1 MNSSIK
7 RVSNGEEQRRSRT
20 CGLGEDAKRVSRK
33 ALQRKQFTLIELLV
47 VIAII
52 AILAGMLLPALSN
65 ARGMAKKAAC
75 INNLKQMGI
84 ATHLY
89 ADDYNDWVP
98 AYYDASGGIA
108 ANFVQRL
115 YPYVSNNAKI
125 FLCPVIDDMAA
136 YRANVNV
143 KQTVSEGNIMIPNTY
158 AANLYFGWWKWG
170 GTNWFGTNLP
180 RKMASVKNIEDVA
193 YIADKGI
200 DATVDYFTTDYGNP
214 ATDRKCMG
222 PHSRTNNVL
231 HLGGNVASYTNAQ
244 IYDFYRI
251 FSSVD
256 SKVPFFSKP

>member
-75 INNLKQMGI
+75 INNLKQLGI

-89 ADDYNDWVP
+89 ADDYNDWAP
-98 AYYDASGGIA
+98 AYYTPWDGFAREWP
-108 ANFVQRL
+108 QRL

-136 YRANVNV
+136 YRGTVNV
-143 KQTVSEGNIMIPNTY
+143 KQSAVEGNLNIPNTY
-158 AANLYFGWWKWG
+158 AMNLYFGWWKWG

-180 RKMASVKNIEDVA
+180 RKMASVKSIEDVA
-193 YIADKGI
+193 YIVDKGI
-200 DATVDYFTTDYGNP
+200 DNTVTYFVPQYGDP
-214 ATDRKCMG
+214 ASDKKCMG
-222 PHSRTNNVL
+222 AHSRTNNVL

-251 FSSVD
+251 YSSVD
-256 SKVPFFSKP
+256 NKVPFFSVP